1 MIRIRFLQNNFVRD
15 SKICAHFK
23 IRIVGESDLKEG
35 AAMEN
40 HEKNR
45 ISVEIYGHTYKMVG
59 TESTGH
65 MRLVA
70 SIVDDRMRE
79 IKVQNP
85 SLDSAKLAVLTAVN
99 SVHDYLKLKEQIE
112 LLEEELKKLKG

>member
-1 MIRIRFLQNNFVRD
+1 MAEQ
-15 SKICAHFK
+15 
-23 IRIVGESDLKEG
+23 
-35 AAMEN
+35 
-40 HEKNR
+40 EKNR

-70 SIVDDRMRE
+70 SIVDDKMRE
-79 IKVQNP
+79 INGLNP

-99 SVHDYLKLKEQIE
+99 SVNDYLLLKEQYE
-112 LLEEELKKLKG
+112 KLEEQLKQLKG

>member
-1 MIRIRFLQNNFVRD
+1 M
-15 SKICAHFK
+15 SKK
-23 IRIVGESDLKEG
+23 ILLEG
-35 AAMEN
+35 ATMEN
-40 HEKNR
+40 QEKNK

-59 TESTGH
+59 SESIGH

-79 IKVQNP
+79 MNLHNP
-85 SLDSAKLAVLTAVN
+85 SLDSTKLAVLTAVN
-99 SVHDYLKLKEQIE
+99 TVHDYLLLKEQIE

>member
-1 MIRIRFLQNNFVRD
+1 MAEQ
-15 SKICAHFK
+15 
-23 IRIVGESDLKEG
+23 
-35 AAMEN
+35 
-40 HEKNR
+40 EKNR

-79 IKVQNP
+79 MSELNP
-85 SLDSAKLAVLTAVN
+85 TLDSVKLAVLTTVN
-99 SVHDYLKLKEQIE
+99 AVHDYLLLKEQYE
-112 LLEEELKKLKG
+112 KLEEQLKQLKG

>member
-1 MIRIRFLQNNFVRD
+1 M
-15 SKICAHFK
+15 
-23 IRIVGESDLKEG
+23 VGCEVCYIGYYLYKLCGGIILAEQ
-35 AAMEN
+35 
-40 HEKNR
+40 EKNR

-70 SIVDDRMRE
+70 SIVDDKMRE
-79 IKVQNP
+79 ISVHNP

-99 SVHDYLKLKEQIE
+99 SVHDYLLLKEQFE
-112 LLEEELKKLKG
+112 KLEEQLKRLKG